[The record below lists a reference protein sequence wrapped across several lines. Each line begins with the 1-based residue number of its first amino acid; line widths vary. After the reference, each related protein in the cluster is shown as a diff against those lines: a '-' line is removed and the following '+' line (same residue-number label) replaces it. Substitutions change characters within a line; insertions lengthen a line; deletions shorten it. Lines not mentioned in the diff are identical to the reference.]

1 MRALLAKAPSKDNWP
16 GIGDEISYTL
26 KSMAEISVVS
36 NPILLTNRYNRAYQE
51 PQELSEVIPWDIL
64 YTETE
69 IPIGTNSDPGY
80 GVGTNDGRRESSEG
94 IENIAV
100 VYDEAKKRQKRQI
113 PISTIWSCTAAWEPP
128 HLPRNKTKMP
138 KSPTILLALVYL
150 HVYSPC
156 QGARWLRLSLERVC
170 VINGKY

>member
-1 MRALLAKAPSKDNWP
+1 MTALGEYMRALLAKAPSKDNWP

-26 KSMAEISVVS
+26 KSMAEISV
-36 NPILLTNRYNRAYQE
+36 
-51 PQELSEVIPWDIL
+51 
-64 YTETE
+64 TE

-113 PISTIWSCTAAWEPP
+113 LISTIWSCTAAWEPP

-156 QGARWLRLSLERVC
+156 QEARWLRLSLGRSGLECQAESALDIFQGFVDASS
-170 VINGKY
+170 IDNGFRMPTLY